1 MACRRPV
8 IATNVGGVK
17 DIVKNNLNGFC
28 IKLKEKKKF
37 EKKLILLI
45 KSKVLRDK
53 FGKNGFKF
61 VYNNYS
67 FMNLVNKMRR
77 LYFYEIKK
85 KNCIN

>member
-1 MACRRPV
+1 MKR
-8 IATNVGGVK
+8 
-17 DIVKNNLNGFC
+17 KN
-28 IKLKEKKKF
+28 LK
-37 EKKLILLI
+37 KKLILLI

-85 KNCIN
+85 KNYIN